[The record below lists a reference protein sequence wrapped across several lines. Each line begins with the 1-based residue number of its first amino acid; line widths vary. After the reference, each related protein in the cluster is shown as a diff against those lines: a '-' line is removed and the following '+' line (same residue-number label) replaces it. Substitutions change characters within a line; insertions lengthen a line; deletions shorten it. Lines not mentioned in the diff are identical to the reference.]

1 MAYWL
6 SVFTGNTWEEFLAAG
21 ASTAG
26 FPDNPRGPHRR
37 MEPGDVLLCYVCGVS
52 RWIGALEVTGEAY
65 SDDTPIWSL
74 IILPP
79 DQAVPIKEI
88 GPRLSY
94 FRWAQ
99 GGSSWGAHF
108 RKVPLE
114 ENSRDAQVVLE
125 ALHEAEQRPI
135 NRPVDPKLWMR
146 KTRR

>member
-65 SDDTPIWSL
+65 SDDTPIWSERL
-74 IILPP
+74 FPIRASRS
-79 DQAVPIKEI
+79 DQGDRPSVVVFP
-88 GPRLSY
+88 L
-94 FRWAQ
+94 
-99 GGSSWGAHF
+99 GS
-108 RKVPLE
+108 
-114 ENSRDAQVVLE
+114 
-125 ALHEAEQRPI
+125 
-135 NRPVDPKLWMR
+135 
-146 KTRR
+146 RR